1 MVNPEAS
8 SRPEAKILFV
18 SAELNP
24 RIEERI
30 GAALVER
37 VSSGVACCQ
46 AAREAS
52 YIAVVAN
59 FPLNYAI
66 GEATNIG
73 RGVMLSRQGSQRWSC
88 GAEFRGYR
96 AVVGCDI
103 RHLSPFISGRGFLK
117 LPFWDIRRT
126 TSNC

>member
-88 GAEFRGYR
+88 GVRIPR
-96 AVVGCDI
+96 
-103 RHLSPFISGRGFLK
+103 LSSGRRLRHPAFVSLH
-117 LPFWDIRRT
+117 FRT
-126 TSNC
+126 WIPQTSVLGY